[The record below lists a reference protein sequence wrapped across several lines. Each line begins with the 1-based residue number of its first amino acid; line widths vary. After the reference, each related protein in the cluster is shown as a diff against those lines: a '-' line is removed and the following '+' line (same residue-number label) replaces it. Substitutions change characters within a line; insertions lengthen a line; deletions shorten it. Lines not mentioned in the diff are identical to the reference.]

1 MEEER
6 DITAAESPTDG
17 ANDGRI
23 SELFELDD
31 AGLSARFDL
40 GAEEPEDF
48 DGRDS
53 GEEELRSC
61 GPRVILSRVDQLTE
75 GDRDWLRDDTEAAG
89 EDVLVAFCCDATEF
103 VGEGAVAA
111 LEGERTILAID
122 ADDEREGGDTGSLL
136 APTFRLDSD
145 EVLLRRTATVNR
157 LALLLLLLPPDVVV
171 VNFVVRPP
179 GLTASADEEELDE
192 QLDERDELRGA
203 TVTTFFLDS
212 ERMIDAEELL
222 FRCTGR
228 SEETDALEPLR
239 DPPLSAE
246 LLAFEAAD
254 DDEADFLAC
263 RFALL

>member
-6 DITAAESPTDG
+6 DMAAAESTTDG
-17 ANDGRI
+17 VSDGRTI
-23 SELFELDD
+23 ELLELDD
-31 AGLSARFDL
+31 AGLMARFL

-61 GPRVILSRVDQLTE
+61 GPRVILSKMDQLTD

-89 EDVLVAFCCDATEF
+89 EDVLATVADATES
-103 VGEGAVAA
+103 VGEGTLAA

-122 ADDEREGGDTGSLL
+122 ADDEREGGERGSLL

-145 EVLLRRTATVNR
+145 EVLLRRTATANR
-157 LALLLLLLPPDVVV
+157 LALLLLLLPPGVVTAT
-171 VNFVVRPP
+171 FVVRPP
-179 GLTASADEEELDE
+179 GLIATGADEEELDE
-192 QLDERDELRGA
+192 QLDERDELKGA
-203 TVTTFFLDS
+203 TVATFFLDS
-212 ERMIDAEELL
+212 DRLSDADEFCL
-222 FRCTGR
+222 RCTGR
-228 SEETDALEPLR
+228 SEEIEALEPLR
-239 DPPLSAE
+239 EPPLSAA

-254 DDEADFLAC
+254 EEEADFLAC